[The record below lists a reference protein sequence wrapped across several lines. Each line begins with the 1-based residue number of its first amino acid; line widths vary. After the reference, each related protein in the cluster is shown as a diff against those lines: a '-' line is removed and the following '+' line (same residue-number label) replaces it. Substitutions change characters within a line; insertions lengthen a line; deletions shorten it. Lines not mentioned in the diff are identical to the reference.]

1 MSEAFLHDA
10 LVLRNGAMAVS
21 LVAET
26 SAFTM
31 ESDLFSIFTSIT
43 FSPWRPARPV
53 MLLMGH
59 AIYARSV
66 PIVTPWLIE
75 MTHLSQFPK
84 SRNLSR
90 KRNGP
95 SIYKAIN
102 EDSIT
107 GWAVLTTP
115 LAASKSMWTLPFA
128 PWVLKMSVHSGVELN
143 LPNPWERRRSRR
155 LHVDRSQWTFVQP
168 PRSAALPEDGFHAKG
183 SEGARLR
190 HRALLSGHASAI

>member
-115 LAASKSMWTLPFA
+115 LAASKSMWTLPSA
-128 PWVLKMSVHSGVELN
+128 PWVLKMSVHSGVELEIAES
-143 LPNPWERRRSRR
+143 LGAPPFPAAACGSKSMDVRAAAEVGGAPRRWLSRKR
-155 LHVDRSQWTFVQP
+155 Q
-168 PRSAALPEDGFHAKG
+168 
-183 SEGARLR
+183 
-190 HRALLSGHASAI
+190 